1 MAETGLYNIHEDRR
15 SFVVSDVENDQ
26 NLLVML
32 TRLCGK
38 NQRKFQKIPSSCNP
52 KPPIGTIELPIG
64 TIEPP
69 IGTIEPPIGTIRE
82 VECPCPECNH

>member
-38 NQRKFQKIPSSCNP
+38 NQRKFKNFHSSCNP
-52 KPPIGTIELPIG
+52 KLPIG

-69 IGTIEPPIGTIRE
+69 IRTIGE
-82 VECPCPECNH
+82 VKCPCPECNH